1 MAGERVLIVD
11 DEESIQSLLVQV
23 CEGAGYLCSSVG
35 TVTGACEILAE
46 TYYNVCIVDL
56 RLPDGNGMD
65 VLRTAKQVHP
75 DSEVV
80 VLTGH
85 ADVYTAIESLR
96 LGAYDYLQKPVFDL
110 QVIVTTIA
118 HALERQQMAKRNA
131 QLLSDLQVANSELD
145 RRRRQQLHYISH
157 IGHALA
163 GALRSRE
170 VVQVLI
176 RAMLNSIDCEGVGV
190 LLLHR
195 NGGDSPWA
203 MVGGPTRMGPDL
215 RRGLLEAMLGHL
227 SEEYRPH
234 PDAVVLE
241 ELPGQDAAELDEV
254 PWGRM
259 EFSLLAVRD
268 DMEGVVVM
276 AGHRNEPFG
285 EEALGFFG
293 ILAAQGSAALAN
305 AHLFA
310 LAREQATRDSL
321 TGLFNRRHFFELL
334 EIETIRAERYNQ
346 ELAVLMLD
354 MDRAHGLKVIND
366 SFGHAAGDEVLRT
379 IARCL
384 EAGVR
389 RHDAVARYGGDEF
402 IILAPQTG
410 HQEALM
416 LATRLCERIEG
427 LPLKVADRETY
438 LTVSIGAAVFEPGRD
453 ESASSVVDRADRAS
467 YIAKERGGNQAYLL
481 EQ

>member
-11 DEESIQSLLVQV
+11 DEESIQSLLMQV
-23 CEGAGYLCSSVG
+23 CEGAGYDCAGAS
-35 TVTGACEILAE
+35 TVTAACEILAHE
-46 TYYNVCIVDL
+46 FFHVCIVDL
-56 RLPDGNGMD
+56 RLPDGNGME
-65 VLRTAKQVHP
+65 VLRAAKERHP
-75 DSEVV
+75 GSEVI

-85 ADVYTAIESLR
+85 ADVHTAIESLR

-110 QVIVTTIA
+110 QGLVTAIA
-118 HALERQQMAKRNA
+118 HALERQQMATRNA
-131 QLLSDLQVANSELD
+131 QLLQDLQVANSELE
-145 RRRRQQLHYISH
+145 RRRRQQLHYISQ

-170 VVQVLI
+170 VAQVLI
-176 RAMLNSIDCEGVGV
+176 RAMLNSIDCDGVGM

-195 NGGDSPWA
+195 NGGDTPWA
-203 MVGGPTRMGPDL
+203 MVGGPKRMASEV
-215 RRGLLEAMLGHL
+215 RWGLLTAMLDHL
-227 SEEYRPH
+227 SPENRPQL
-234 PDAVVLE
+234 DAVVLE
-241 ELPGQDAAELDEV
+241 ELPGQEGTELDEAG
-254 PWGRM
+254 WRRI
-259 EFSLLAVRD
+259 EYSLLAVRD
-268 DMEGVVVM
+268 DVEGLVVM
-276 AGHRNEPFG
+276 ASHRDELFG
-285 EEALGFFG
+285 EEAMGFFG
-293 ILAAQGSAALAN
+293 ILAAQGSAALSN

-321 TGLFNRRHFFELL
+321 TGLFNRRHFYELL

-354 MDRAHGLKVIND
+354 LDRVRGLKAIND

-384 EAGVR
+384 EEGVR

-416 LATRLCERIEG
+416 LATRLCERIAC
-427 LPLKVADRETY
+427 LPLQVADQETY
-438 LTVSIGAAVFEPGRD
+438 LTVSIGAAVFEPGRE
-453 ESASSVVDRADRAS
+453 ESAASVVDRADRAT

-481 EQ
+481 ES